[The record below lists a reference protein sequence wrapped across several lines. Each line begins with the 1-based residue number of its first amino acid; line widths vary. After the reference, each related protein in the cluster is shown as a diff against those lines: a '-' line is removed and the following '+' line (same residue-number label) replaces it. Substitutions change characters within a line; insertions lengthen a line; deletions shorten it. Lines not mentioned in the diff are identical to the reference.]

1 VKVLAEHEAKTLV
14 SRYGIDVPRFRVVER
29 EEDLE
34 NIDLRY
40 PLVLKVS
47 SPNILHKTDVG
58 GVILNITSK
67 EMLLSSFRSLKEK
80 FPDEK
85 FMVEE
90 METKGVE
97 IIAGIIDDDA
107 FGKCIMVGMGGI
119 FTEIYRDVAFRMIPI
134 NEEDA
139 EEMLAE
145 LKAGKIFS
153 GYRMNLNRDDVINM
167 LMKMARMAEEM
178 RIKQMDLNPVIVS
191 ESGIKAVDAK
201 IIMEE

>member
-29 EEDLE
+29 EEELE
-34 NIDLRY
+34 NINLRY

-80 FPDEK
+80 FPEEK

-90 METKGVE
+90 METRGVE

>member
-1 VKVLAEHEAKTLV
+1 MKVLAEHEAKTLV

-90 METKGVE
+90 METRGVE

-167 LMKMARMAEEM
+167 LMKMAKMAEEM

>member
-1 VKVLAEHEAKTLV
+1 MLAEHEAKTLV

-90 METKGVE
+90 METRGVE

>member
-1 VKVLAEHEAKTLV
+1 MKVLAEHEAKTLV

-29 EEDLE
+29 EEELE
-34 NIDLRY
+34 NINLRY

-80 FPDEK
+80 FPEEK

-90 METKGVE
+90 METRGVE

>member
-1 VKVLAEHEAKTLV
+1 MKVLAEHEAKTLV

-153 GYRMNLNRDDVINM
+153 GYRMNLGRDDVINM
-167 LMKMARMAEEM
+167 LMKVARMAEEM

>member
-80 FPDEK
+80 FPEEK

-90 METKGVE
+90 METRGVE

>member
-1 VKVLAEHEAKTLV
+1 
-14 SRYGIDVPRFRVVER
+14 VVER

-90 METKGVE
+90 METRGVE

>member
-1 VKVLAEHEAKTLV
+1 MKVLAEHEAKTLV

>member
-1 VKVLAEHEAKTLV
+1 MLAEHEAKTLV

-29 EEDLE
+29 EEELE
-34 NIDLRY
+34 NINLRY

-80 FPDEK
+80 FPEEK
-85 FMVEE
+85 LMVEE
-90 METKGVE
+90 METRGVE

>member
-1 VKVLAEHEAKTLV
+1 MKVLAEHEAKTLV

-90 METKGVE
+90 METRGVE

>member
-29 EEDLE
+29 EEELE
-34 NIDLRY
+34 NINLRY

-80 FPDEK
+80 FPEEK
-85 FMVEE
+85 LMVEE
-90 METKGVE
+90 METRGVE

>member
-29 EEDLE
+29 EEELE
-34 NIDLRY
+34 NINLRY

-80 FPDEK
+80 FPEEK

-90 METKGVE
+90 METRGVE

-153 GYRMNLNRDDVINM
+153 GYRMNLGRDDVINM
-167 LMKMARMAEEM
+167 LMKVARMAEEM

>member
-29 EEDLE
+29 EEELE

-80 FPDEK
+80 FPEEK

-90 METKGVE
+90 METRGVE

>member
-90 METKGVE
+90 METRGVE